1 MAKTSASSETER
13 SYERF
18 PLARRIEHLI
28 MLTSFTTLGLT
39 GLVQKF
45 ATSPTSQFLVGI
57 MGGVENTRSIHH
69 FAAIVLMLGT
79 MWHIVVFG
87 YNFFVLRTS
96 LSMLPGPKDALDA
109 LQAFLYNV
117 GLGKL
122 VGFGKTRPQMGR
134 YTFEEKAEYWAFVWG
149 TAVMGVTGFLMWNP
163 ITSAKFLPGEII
175 PAAKAAHGGEA
186 VLAVLAIILWHFY
199 GVHIKFFNKAMWTG
213 KMTEEQMQHEHPLEL
228 AAIKAGTA
236 DRMPDEMTIR
246 KRQKIYFPI
255 ASVLVLGMLG
265 GIYGFINTEETAL
278 TTIPPQ
284 EGQLVEVYVPQTA
297 TPRPTSTPTLEPT
310 NTPLP
315 TATTDASPTP
325 EGTLSA
331 EGTPTTA
338 AAAVVSWDGAVGPL
352 FTQKCAGCH
361 GASGGLNLSTYADA
375 IKGGVSGVV
384 FTAGDSANSI
394 MIVKFESGKH
404 AYAELSAEELSQIK
418 AWLDAG
424 ALEK

>member
-1 MAKTSASSETER
+1 MAKKSTSPQTDR
-13 SYERF
+13 TYERF
-18 PLARRIEHLI
+18 PLARRIEHLA
-28 MLTSFTTLGLT
+28 MLLSFTTLGLT

-45 ATSPTSQFLVGI
+45 ATSPISQFLVGV
-57 MGGVENTRSIHH
+57 MGGIENTRSIHH
-69 FAAIVLMLGT
+69 FAAIVLMIGT

-96 LSMLPGPKDALDA
+96 LSMLPGPKDAIDA

-117 GLGKL
+117 GLGKFIGL
-122 VGFGKTRPQMGR
+122 GKTRPQMGR

-163 ITSAKFLPGEII
+163 ITAAKFLPGEII

-186 VLAVLAIILWHFY
+186 VLAVLAIILWHMY

-228 AAIKAGTA
+228 ESIKAGTA
-236 DRMPDEMTIR
+236 DRRPDEATIR

-255 ASVLVLGMLG
+255 ASVLTLVMLA
-265 GIYGFINTEETAL
+265 GIYGFINTETTAL

-284 EGQLVEVYVPQTA
+284 AGEQVEIYVPRTA
-297 TPRPTSTPTLEPT
+297 TARPTSTPTTVPT
-310 NTPLP
+310 AAPTKVANTPSA
-315 TATTDASPTP
+315 ATTPDAAST
-325 EGTLSA
+325 
-331 EGTPTTA
+331 
-338 AAAVVSWDGAVGPL
+338 VVSWDGSVGPL
-352 FTQKCAGCH
+352 LNQKCSACH
-361 GASGGLNLSTYADA
+361 GTSGGLNLSTYADA
-375 IKGGVSGVV
+375 MKGGKSGIV
-384 FTAGDSANSI
+384 FTAGDSANSL

-404 AYAELSAEELSQIK
+404 PYAVLTAEELAQIK